1 MEEQGLPTQPR
12 IGHFIQ
18 MYSADASD
26 KDVLHETKQGL
37 KKKTNS
43 RPTFYLIFVY
53 LAF

>member
-1 MEEQGLPTQPR
+1 MLYFIQKQKGLAEEQRLPTQSR

-37 KKKTNS
+37 KKQNKQ
-43 RPTFYLIFVY
+43 
-53 LAF
+53 